1 MHFYVS
7 TLRLRIVLDPI
18 VTIGYRIPNIANGNG
33 MPIIL
38 SNKKKGNEDR
48 MKKKILI
55 KNARAIVTCDASDQ
69 VFQDMDMLIE
79 GSQIV
84 QIGKSIATQ
93 DAEVIDGRDKF
104 VYPGL
109 INTHHHFF
117 QTFVRNL
124 MTIDYPN
131 LLVVEWLDKIYRIF
145 QKIDSEVIYY
155 SSLTAM
161 GDLLKHGC
169 TCAFDH
175 QYCYTRASGKLLVD
189 RQMEAAAQLGIRYHA
204 GRGTNTLPRSKG
216 STIPDNMLETTDEFI
231 SDCERLIDLYHDS
244 DPFSM
249 KQIVVAPCQPINSYI
264 ETFKESVALA
274 RAKGV
279 RLHTHLGEGENVIM
293 QERWNKRTLG
303 WCEDIGFI
311 GSDVWIAHGWE
322 LHPEEFKFMGQT
334 GTGVSHCPSPAVLGG
349 FPILD
354 MKALQKDK
362 VIISLGCDGSAT
374 NDSSSLLD
382 SLRMAYLMQAYHSKE
397 RGGCLSPYELL
408 KIATVNGAKTL
419 GRDKLGSLEVGKA
432 ADLFM
437 INTGVL
443 ELTGTLHDPKN
454 ILARVGVTGPVWLTM
469 VNGKVVFKDGQLLGV
484 DEGAV
489 AEEGEKVCTRV
500 LRNECE
506 AFR

>member
-1 MHFYVS
+1 M
-7 TLRLRIVLDPI
+7 
-18 VTIGYRIPNIANGNG
+18 
-33 MPIIL
+33 
-38 SNKKKGNEDR
+38 E
-48 MKKKILI
+48 KKIII
-55 KNARAIVTCDASDQ
+55 KNARAIVTCNPGDQ
-69 VFQDMDMLIE
+69 VFYDSDLLIE
-79 GSQIV
+79 GPQIR
-84 QIGKSIATQ
+84 QIGK
-93 DAEVIDGRDKF
+93 DLPAEGAQVIDGRDKF

-131 LLVVEWLDKIYRIF
+131 MLVVEWLDKIYRIF
-145 QKIDSEVIYY
+145 QKIDAEVIYY

-175 QYCYTRASGKLLVD
+175 QYCYTRASGKELVD
-189 RQMEAAAQLGIRYHA
+189 RQMEAAARLGIRYHA
-204 GRGTNTLPRSKG
+204 GRGTNTLPRSQG
-216 STIPDNMLETTDEFI
+216 STIPDEMLETTEEFI
-231 SDCERLIDLYHDS
+231 ADCERLIQRYHDPS
-244 DPFSM
+244 PFSM
-249 KQIVVAPCQPINSYI
+249 RQIVVAPCQPINSYP

-274 RAKGV
+274 RSKGV

-293 QERWNKRTLG
+293 KERWQKRTLE
-303 WCEDIGFI
+303 WCEEIGFS
-311 GSDVWIAHGWE
+311 GPDVWIAHGWE
-322 LHPEEFKFMGQT
+322 LRPEEYRRLGET
-334 GTGVSHCPSPAVLGG
+334 GTGVSHCPAPAVLGG

-354 MKALQKDK
+354 MKALQQDK
-362 VIISLGCDGSAT
+362 VLISLGCDGSAT

-419 GRDKLGSLEVGKA
+419 GRDDIGSLEAGKG

-443 ELTGTLHDPKN
+443 ELAGTLHDPKN
-454 ILARVGVTGPVWLTM
+454 LLARAGVTGPVWLTM
-469 VNGKVVFKDGQLLGV
+469 VNGQVVFRDGQLLGV
-484 DEGAV
+484 DEEALAGAG
-489 AEEGEKVCTRV
+489 EEVCTRV
-500 LRNECE
+500 LRRECE